1 MSVTL
6 SDLVADPARRRPLVM
21 GVVNVTPDSF
31 SDGGRTFDPDAAVE
45 QALRLVAEGAEV
57 LDIGGESTRPGADP
71 VSEAEEIARTEP
83 VIARLSRLT
92 DRPLSIDTRRTGT
105 ARAAFTAG
113 ATIWNDVSAL
123 GDDGALTLA
132 ASSQRDVILMHM
144 QGAPKTMQLAPSYED
159 VTAEVKAF
167 LLARAAA
174 AEAAGVAKTRIWLDP
189 GIGFGKTLAHNVAL
203 IAALPSLCAH
213 GYPVL
218 LGASRK
224 GFIAA
229 LDRSSPGP
237 DARLGGSLAAAL
249 WGARSGCAM
258 VRVHDVAETAQALT
272 VWTAFEGAQA

>member
-1 MSVTL
+1 MTL
-6 SDLVADPARRRPLVM
+6 SDLTADPARPRPLIM

-31 SDGGRTFDPDAAVE
+31 SDGGRALDPDAAVE
-45 QALRLVAEGAEV
+45 HALRLVAAGADV

-71 VSEAEEIARTEP
+71 VSEDLEIARTEP
-83 VIARLSRLT
+83 VIARLRRLT

-105 ARAAFTAG
+105 AKAAIAAG

-123 GDDGALTLA
+123 ADAGALELA
-132 ASSQRDVILMHM
+132 ASGACDVILMHM
-144 QGAPKTMQLAPSYED
+144 QGAPKTMQTAPQYDD
-159 VTAEVKAF
+159 VTAEVEAF
-167 LLARAAA
+167 LLARTAA
-174 AEAAGVAKTRIWLDP
+174 AEAAGVAKSRIWLDP
-189 GIGFGKTLAHNVAL
+189 GIGFGKTLTHNVAL
-203 IAALPSLCAH
+203 MAALPSFCAL

-229 LDRSSPGP
+229 LDKPSPGP

-249 WGARSGCAM
+249 WGARCGCAM

-272 VWTAFEGAQA
+272 VWSAFEGAKA

>member
-1 MSVTL
+1 MTL
-6 SDLVADPARRRPLVM
+6 SDLAADPARRRPLIM

-31 SDGGRTFDPDAAVE
+31 SDGGRAFDHDAAVAH
-45 QALRLVAEGAEV
+45 ALRLVAAGADV

-71 VSEAEEIARTEP
+71 VSEAEEIARTAP
-83 VIARLSRLT
+83 VIARLRHLT

-105 ARAAFTAG
+105 ARAALAAG

-123 GDDGALTLA
+123 ADAGALELA
-132 ASSQRDVILMHM
+132 ASSVCDVILMHM
-144 QGAPKTMQLAPSYED
+144 QGAPKTMQAAPQYAD
-159 VTAEVKAF
+159 VAAEVEAF

-174 AEAAGVAKTRIWLDP
+174 AEGAGVAKGRIWLDP
-189 GIGFGKTLAHNVAL
+189 GIGFGKTLAHNLAL
-203 IAALPSLCAH
+203 MAALPRLCAL
-213 GYPVL
+213 GYPIL

-229 LDRSSPGP
+229 LDKTSPGP
-237 DARLGGSLAAAL
+237 GARLGGSLAAAL

-272 VWTAFEGAQA
+272 VWSAFEGAKA